1 VRSCGPISIAAWIF
15 LATAGDEETRAP
27 TWGGLAE
34 GVIRHV
40 HYYASTADYAYAN
53 LPYIKPLT
61 LSRLTDPRGVAVFS
75 CA

>member
-1 VRSCGPISIAAWIF
+1 M
-15 LATAGDEETRAP
+15 
-27 TWGGLAE
+27 GGLAE
-34 GVIRHV
+34 GAICHV

-61 LSRLTDPRGVAVFS
+61 LRRLTDPRGVAVFS